1 MVTVEFVNHE
11 GEKRQRIWRL
21 MVSGIPGKIQSA
33 VANKIFVLYSY
44 NQNFCIWEFGTLLCW
59 CIYAFVYEYFIF
71 ARENPDWYPAGLF
84 LGCSSLGTP
93 CGHGIL
99 AADPSAATELTDILR
114 RLEKCGTAV
123 EHGALHTEH
132 RFSVLPSILYRYPQT
147 SNYPSSNL
155 ETTPP
160 LPSFRPI
167 PSYQPAMFTPAPE
180 PLHVLIVGAGI
191 GGLAAAIALR
201 RAGHIVH
208 IFERSGLNNEIGAAI
223 HVAPNASRGLLAL
236 GLDPVAARFVNA
248 KKSWRAESA
257 TLKVFH
263 EADEGYVA
271 EKFGA
276 PWWWCHRVD
285 LHEALK
291 ALALGKE
298 GQGTPAIVHL
308 KHEVIEYTA
317 HSGAVRFAGG
327 AIAKADLVIAADG
340 VHSKAV
346 ETVIGYP
353 NPALPTEKYNF
364 CYRFLIPTAEIAAD
378 PETASWT
385 EGDDGRIKVIVTEGR
400 RLVWYPCRNNE
411 QHNFVAIFSS
421 DDEIKN
427 VEDYRTPL
435 ELSALL
441 ETYKGF
447 HPSVLAVLKKARDI
461 KQWPLLFR
469 APLPTWYQDKLVLL
483 GDAAHPMLPHQG
495 QGGGQAIEDGI
506 ALGMLLIGATTET
519 LPSRLAL
526 YEKLR
531 LNRASAIQHFSNA
544 GQDEPEK
551 IREAASKYMDAD
563 KVPKN
568 PEEFF
573 EFNFGYDVIHDA
585 KLALQKEVPGWE
597 VPKGFFESE
606 PGRGTYP

>member
-1 MVTVEFVNHE
+1 M
-11 GEKRQRIWRL
+11 
-21 MVSGIPGKIQSA
+21 
-33 VANKIFVLYSY
+33 
-44 NQNFCIWEFGTLLCW
+44 
-59 CIYAFVYEYFIF
+59 
-71 ARENPDWYPAGLF
+71 
-84 LGCSSLGTP
+84 
-93 CGHGIL
+93 
-99 AADPSAATELTDILR
+99 ATSTSPL
-114 RLEKCGTAV
+114 
-123 EHGALHTEH
+123 
-132 RFSVLPSILYRYPQT
+132 SI
-147 SNYPSSNL
+147 
-155 ETTPP
+155 
-160 LPSFRPI
+160 
-167 PSYQPAMFTPAPE
+167 
-180 PLHVLIVGAGI
+180 LIVGAGI
-191 GGLAAAIALR
+191 GGLAAALPRR
-201 RAGHIVH
+201 RAGHSVQIY
-208 IFERSGLNNEIGAAI
+208 ERSSLNNEIGAAI
-223 HVAPNASRGLLAL
+223 DVCPNASRGLAAL
-236 GLDPVAARFVNA
+236 GLDPVPARFVPA
-248 KKSWRAESA
+248 KKSWLADRV
-257 TLKVFH
+257 TLKCFH
-263 EADEGYVA
+263 EADEGYIS

-291 ALALGKE
+291 VLALGEKGE
-298 GQGTPAIVHL
+298 GKPAVVHL
-308 KHEVIEYTA
+308 KKEVVSYDAEAGSVTFA
-317 HSGAVRFAGG
+317 DGSVASG
-327 AIAKADLVIAADG
+327 DLVVAADG

-346 ETVIGYP
+346 ETVIGHH

-411 QHNFVAIFSS
+411 QHNFVAIFST
-421 DDEIKN
+421 DDEVKN

-435 ELSALL
+435 EVSALL

-469 APLPTWYQDKLVLL
+469 APLPTWRRGKLALL

-495 QGGGQAIEDGI
+495 QGGAQAIEDGL
-506 ALGMLLIGATTET
+506 ALGLLLTGATPET
-519 LPSRLAL
+519 VQSRLAL
-526 YEKLR
+526 YEGLR

-551 IREAASKYMDAD
+551 IREAAGKYMDAD

-573 EFNFGYDVIHDA
+573 EFNFGYDIIHDV

-597 VPKGFFESE
+597 VPENFFESQ

>member
-1 MVTVEFVNHE
+1 
-11 GEKRQRIWRL
+11 
-21 MVSGIPGKIQSA
+21 
-33 VANKIFVLYSY
+33 
-44 NQNFCIWEFGTLLCW
+44 
-59 CIYAFVYEYFIF
+59 
-71 ARENPDWYPAGLF
+71 
-84 LGCSSLGTP
+84 
-93 CGHGIL
+93 
-99 AADPSAATELTDILR
+99 
-114 RLEKCGTAV
+114 
-123 EHGALHTEH
+123 
-132 RFSVLPSILYRYPQT
+132 
-147 SNYPSSNL
+147 
-155 ETTPP
+155 
-160 LPSFRPI
+160 
-167 PSYQPAMFTPAPE
+167 MFTPAPE

-291 ALALGKE
+291 VLALGKE
-298 GQGTPAIVHL
+298 GEGTPAIVHL

-317 HSGAVRFAGG
+317 HSGAVRFADG

-400 RLVWYPCRNNE
+400 RLVWYPCR
-411 QHNFVAIFSS
+411 
-421 DDEIKN
+421 K
-427 VEDYRTPL
+427 
-435 ELSALL
+435 
-441 ETYKGF
+441 
-447 HPSVLAVLKKARDI
+447 
-461 KQWPLLFR
+461 
-469 APLPTWYQDKLVLL
+469 
-483 GDAAHPMLPHQG
+483 
-495 QGGGQAIEDGI
+495 
-506 ALGMLLIGATTET
+506 
-519 LPSRLAL
+519 
-526 YEKLR
+526 
-531 LNRASAIQHFSNA
+531 
-544 GQDEPEK
+544 
-551 IREAASKYMDAD
+551 
-563 KVPKN
+563 
-568 PEEFF
+568 
-573 EFNFGYDVIHDA
+573 
-585 KLALQKEVPGWE
+585 
-597 VPKGFFESE
+597 
-606 PGRGTYP
+606 